1 MSALPPKAELVQP
14 SRDVRFVPKADI
26 DNCSGVFPGNPE
38 LLRVALTKLCLE
50 QWTLE
55 AGWPICFGSKVTAN
69 TFVTRIV

>member
-38 LLRVALTKLCLE
+38 LLRVALTKPRRPYK
-50 QWTLE
+50 TM
-55 AGWPICFGSKVTAN
+55 P
-69 TFVTRIV
+69 